1 MYITSKEKTLTHKK
15 GVHMKKLFVLLFA
28 AAVTINLS
36 AKEIKVALACSSACE
51 GYRDSYN
58 DDNDPRRVWGW
69 GEVLGSYLSK
79 NVKVLNFAKSG
90 RSTVSF
96 RTQGYWD
103 KLLAS
108 KPDYVIMAL
117 GANDSKK
124 GPKFAAA
131 ETTFK
136 DNLRR
141 YYNEAKAIGAKT
153 IFVTV
158 NQSMIRKHD
167 KPAFIDGKT
176 VMRNDRMPY
185 AKAMKEVAK
194 EFNAPC
200 IDLFAEQKKAME
212 LIGEE
217 ECAKFYC
224 IQRKTDRYDP
234 SHTNLAGAHFVAN
247 IIATELAKADTPLAK
262 EVNSKRLWQYKLV
275 PKIKSTELNTER

>member
-1 MYITSKEKTLTHKK
+1 MIPGMKE
-15 GVHMKKLFVLLFA
+15 VRDNVLLSLGALALLALFLYLGQSGGWDFKLGLMA
-28 AAVTINLS
+28 VVSFGAAVFFVWEAYMEARGVLRS
-36 AKEIKVALACSSACE
+36 KKEREQWNVPTQVALE
-51 GYRDSYN
+51 
-58 DDNDPRRVWGW
+58 
-69 GEVLGSYLSK
+69 
-79 NVKVLNFAKSG
+79 
-90 RSTVSF
+90 
-96 RTQGYWD
+96 
-103 KLLAS
+103 
-108 KPDYVIMAL
+108 
-117 GANDSKK
+117 
-124 GPKFAAA
+124 
-131 ETTFK
+131 
-136 DNLRR
+136 
-141 YYNEAKAIGAKT
+141 
-153 IFVTV
+153 
-158 NQSMIRKHD
+158 
-167 KPAFIDGKT
+167 
-176 VMRNDRMPY
+176 MPY